1 MASNTTGR
9 DYDIGRMLDNFRRR
23 IEVLERQIR
32 ALAFILPNPGTVYDT
47 GWVSVPAAAG
57 FSSALFV
64 RRIGHSVTFRGT
76 LSPNVDWGAANSLQ
90 QPVAAGGIPTQFRSP
105 VSLVILGATG
115 ATTAA
120 TIFRVAIQSNGGIQV
135 RCSAAA
141 HTNSC
146 SVNFTHL
153 DD

>member
-9 DYDIGRMLDNFRRR
+9 YYDIGTMLDNFRRR
-23 IEVLERQIR
+23 IEVLERAIR

-57 FSSALFV
+57 FTSALQV
-64 RRIGHSVTFRGT
+64 RRIGHHVTSRGT
-76 LSPNVDWGAANSLQ
+76 LSPAVDWGAANSLQ
-90 QPVAAGGIPTQFRSP
+90 QAVAAGGIPAEFRSP
-105 VSLVILGATG
+105 VSLTILGATG

-120 TIFRVAIQSNGGIQV
+120 TIFRVAIQSNGGVQV
-135 RCSAAA
+135 RCSTAA

-146 SVNFTHL
+146 SVNLTYI
-153 DD
+153 DS